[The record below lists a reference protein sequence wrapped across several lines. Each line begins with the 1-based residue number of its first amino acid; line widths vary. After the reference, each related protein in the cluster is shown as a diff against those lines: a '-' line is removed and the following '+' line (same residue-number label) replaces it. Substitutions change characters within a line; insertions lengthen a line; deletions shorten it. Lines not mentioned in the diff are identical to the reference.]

1 MMTTEI
7 YVFNM
12 LQREKYI
19 APKIYELLPEPLKNN
34 NKKIK
39 KK

>member
-1 MMTTEI
+1 MTTEI

-19 APKIYELLPEPLKNN
+19 APKIYELLPEPLKKE
-34 NKKIK
+34 KKLSEW
-39 KK
+39 